1 MISQR
6 KRRKRKKKKLREG
19 NSILNSSSSECS
31 NTSRKADPSF
41 GASGNLERK
50 ITSQARVKSTGCM
63 MVQGRIEEVL
73 ADWKIDTG
81 AKSSFITKETFD
93 LIVDKPVLR
102 PVINNYVTANG
113 QRLQCIGQ
121 ASMPVMFAEHVFEH
135 DIIVGG
141 VKCNLIGEDF
151 TTMYR
156 CVGS

>member
-81 AKSSFITKETFD
+81 AKRSNITGMEACP
-93 LIVDKPVLR
+93 I
-102 PVINNYVTANG
+102 
-113 QRLQCIGQ
+113 
-121 ASMPVMFAEHVFEH
+121 H
-135 DIIVGG
+135 
-141 VKCNLIGEDF
+141 CNL
-151 TTMYR
+151 
-156 CVGS
+156 

>member
-6 KRRKRKKKKLREG
+6 KRRKRKRKKLREG
-19 NSILNSSSSECS
+19 NSILNSSSS
-31 NTSRKADPSF
+31 NTSRKAGPCF

-102 PVINNYVTANG
+102 PVVNNYVTANG

-121 ASMPVMFAEHVFEH
+121 ASVTENVFEH

-151 TTMYR
+151 TTMHR